1 MKIYNPF
8 KKIKRLNEEL
18 SDLKRYNSKLEE
30 KIEEMEENREKHKC
44 GAWCNGCKHLTE
56 TDCNS
61 NFVEYKVKFCVLDNP
76 CKDRETEN
84 E

>member
-18 SDLKRYNSKLEE
+18 SDLKLYNSKLEE
-30 KIEEMEENREKHKC
+30 KIESMKENKEKHKC
-44 GAWCNGCKHLTE
+44 GAWCNECKHLVKQKQ
-56 TDCNS
+56 NS
-61 NFVEYKVKFCVLDNP
+61 IYGVYESKFCMLDNP
-76 CKDRETEN
+76 CKDRKTEN

>member
-18 SDLKRYNSKLEE
+18 SDLKLYNSKLEE
-30 KIEEMEENREKHKC
+30 KIEEMEENKGKHKC
-44 GAWCNGCKHLTE
+44 GAWCNGCKNLAE
-56 TDCNS
+56 EDMAAYKI
-61 NFVEYKVKFCVLDNP
+61 NFCMLDNP
-76 CKDRETEN
+76 CKDRVAEN

>member
-8 KKIKRLNEEL
+8 KKIKELNNKL
-18 SDLKRYNSKLEE
+18 NDLKLYNSTLEE
-30 KIEEMEENREKHKC
+30 KIEEMEENKEKHKC
-44 GAWCNGCKHLTE
+44 GAWCNGCKNLTE
-56 TDCNS
+56 TDYNS
-61 NFVEYKVKFCVLDNP
+61 TFVKYKASFCMLDNP